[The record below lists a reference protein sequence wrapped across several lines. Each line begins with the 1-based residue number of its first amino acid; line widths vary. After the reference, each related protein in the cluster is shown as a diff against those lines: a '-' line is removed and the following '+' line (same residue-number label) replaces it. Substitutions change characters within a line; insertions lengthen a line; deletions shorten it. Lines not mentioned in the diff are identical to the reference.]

1 MENNSKSKSS
11 QELLQYIAITFGW
24 TWIFW
29 IAAALTGKQADSF
42 SVILLMALGGLGPA
56 GSAILITLRDRDI
69 SQRRDFWQRL
79 VDFRRIRPV
88 WYLIIFLTAPLTS
101 LLAVWTRTLLT
112 AEPYSFEQALTL
124 LSRPLSLLP
133 LIFIVLFF
141 GPLPEEPGWR
151 GYALDRLQT
160 RWNAVTS
167 SLILAIV
174 WAAWHTPLFFI
185 QGTYQQAIGF
195 GTTGFWLF
203 MAGLIP
209 ETILITWI
217 FNNTLRSTLSA
228 ILFHFM
234 INFTGHFLDPAQGFA
249 VYRLAW
255 AGMIALIIIL
265 IFGRN
270 LSKNGAPRDS

>member
-1 MENNSKSKSS
+1 MNDNSKSRSS

-24 TWIFW
+24 TWAFW
-29 IAAALTGKQADSF
+29 IAAALTGQPADSLF
-42 SVILLMALGGLGPA
+42 TILLIALGGLGPA
-56 GSAILITLRDRDI
+56 GSAILLTLKDRDV
-69 SQRRDFWQRL
+69 SHRRDFWQRIM
-79 VDFRRIRPV
+79 DFRRIRPA
-88 WYLIIFLTAPLTS
+88 WYLVIFLTAPLIS
-101 LLAVWTRTLLT
+101 LLAVWTRTLIT
-112 AEPYSFEQALTL
+112 AEPHPFEQALTL

-133 LIFIVLFF
+133 LILTVLFF

-151 GYALDRLQT
+151 GYALDRLQS

-174 WAAWHTPLFFI
+174 WAAWHIPLFFI
-185 QGTYQQAIGF
+185 RGTYQQAIGF

-209 ETILITWI
+209 ETILMTWI
-217 FNNTLRSTLSA
+217 YNNTKRSTLSA

-234 INFTGHFLDPAQGFA
+234 TNFTGQFLDPAQGIA
-249 VYRLAW
+249 VFRLAW
-255 AGMIALIIIL
+255 AAGIALAVMV

-270 LSKNGAPRDS
+270 LSKRTL